1 MDNKIDLTHFFEEAK
16 SLYYGIEK
24 NKDVEKAFEIFQ
36 HIMVVGKSGW
46 GEFVYPDIFND
57 YVFYK
62 YDDGSKENKDYEL
75 AARLYDLAAL
85 NGSLN
90 ALNNISF
97 LYLNGLGVEK
107 NINKAEE
114 YWILA
119 SEKGDDKSQ
128 MNLVNLYQSN
138 QYEKLDYSK
147 AIFYCEL
154 ASKQDNQNAIDLL
167 PILTIAER
175 RFNSCPK
182 WVIHH
187 PCISAGSDLPMFSS

>member
-1 MDNKIDLTHFFEEAK
+1 MGNKIDITHYLEEAE

-24 NKDVEKAFEIFQ
+24 NKDVERAFEIFQ
-36 HIMVVGKSGW
+36 HIMEIGKSGW
-46 GEFVYPDIFND
+46 GDLVYPDIFND

-62 YDDGSKENKDYEL
+62 YDDGSKENQDYEL
-75 AARLYDLAAL
+75 AARLYELAAL

-90 ALNNISF
+90 ALNNIGF

-119 SEKGDDKSQ
+119 AEKGDDKSQ

-138 QYEKLDYSK
+138 QYQKLDYSK

-154 ASKQDNQNAIDLL
+154 ASKQGNQNAIDLL

-175 RFNSCPK
+175 RFNGQDNSENIENK
-182 WVIHH
+182 SFFDRIKK
-187 PCISAGSDLPMFSS
+187 MFKK

>member
-1 MDNKIDLTHFFEEAK
+1 MENQIDISQFFEEAN

-24 NKDVEKAFEIFQ
+24 DKDVEKSFKIFE
-36 HIMVVGKSGW
+36 HIMAVGKSGW
-46 GEFVYPDIFND
+46 GEFVYPDIFCD

-75 AARLYDLAAL
+75 ATKLYEMAAQ

-90 ALNNISF
+90 ALNNIGF
-97 LYLNGLGVEK
+97 LYLNGLGVEI
-107 NINKAEE
+107 NIDRAEE
-114 YWILA
+114 YWIIA

-138 QYEKLDYSK
+138 QYGKLNYSK

-154 ASKQDNQNAIDLL
+154 VSKQGNQNAIDCL

-175 RFNSCPK
+175 RFNSQ
-182 WVIHH
+182 
-187 PCISAGSDLPMFSS
+187 GNSDNKEKNSFLRRLKKMFK